1 LLYGAAH
8 RDRWGV
14 GLTTLIAAADM
25 LAVLDAE
32 DRFLA
37 LFHGI
42 VAVAD
47 DCDGEPPRVDSE
59 PLGGNVPLAT
69 PRVGSAIG

>member
-1 LLYGAAH
+1 VRDALLYGAAH

-25 LAVLDAE
+25 LAVLDEE

-42 VAVAD
+42 VALA
-47 DCDGEPPRVDSE
+47 GERRE
-59 PLGGNVPLAT
+59 CGHRRGLFGTPLFLG
-69 PRVGSAIG
+69 I